1 MVEDLSHVSAK
12 LLVAVLRQMLRGE
25 ASARP
30 QEGAVVKAPKVT
42 KERMRADWAQPA
54 AALERLSR
62 AFAHHT
68 PLWAEHGGRAVQLSQ
83 LAVPAPEDV
92 AGVPRPESR
101 PGTVL
106 FDKPRRRVLVAT
118 GDGSSLLVLDRV
130 KPIGRGEMNAAE
142 WWNGLPEDHRR
153 RGWSSFD

>member
-1 MVEDLSHVSAK
+1 MSAK

-30 QEGAVVKAPKVT
+30 QEGAVTKAPKVT

-62 AFAHHT
+62 AFTHHT
-68 PLWAEHGGRAVQLSQ
+68 PLWAEHNGKAVQLTQ
-83 LAVPAPEDV
+83 LAAPAPESV
-92 AGVPRPESR
+92 AAVPRPESSPGS

-106 FDKPRRRVLVAT
+106 FDKPQKRVLVVT
-118 GDGSSLLVLDRV
+118 GDGSSLLVLNRV